1 MRNTVRYAGIEW
13 RSVEAADFAPSDAQL
28 QQFQQDNKQR
38 FQERETV
45 SLEILRLAKEPSDLD
60 RAEILADG
68 RQALDQL
75 QSGNYESFAALAA
88 SWSEDGSQ
96 NGGRIGWVRPG
107 LLPEAVETATWS
119 LQPGQHTEPILTDR
133 GLYIVHV
140 DSART
145 EGGERMLHLSQ
156 VFMELSPSTETLDSL
171 RATALDLAD
180 AANANFDAAA
190 KKFGLTVEKP
200 EPLSNAGF
208 LPGFGFSTLL
218 RDWAFKARPGTVG
231 GPFASDAA
239 IIMTRVVQKNDSKL
253 LPFDDVKDRLRN
265 GLLEQVK
272 KEKARLAVQAV
283 RDAINAGQSF
293 DDAVAGA
300 GLQITRPAPFTFYES
315 VAGIGN
321 ANQFSAVA
329 GELQAGQIS
338 GVVEAASGSY
348 ILQLLSRDPFD
359 EELYAQER
367 ESHYL
372 GLFQERA
379 KVIYETWL
387 SDLRSTANIEDKR
400 GPRV

>member
-1 MRNTVRYAGIEW
+1 
-13 RSVEAADFAPSDAQL
+13 
-28 QQFQQDNKQR
+28 
-38 FQERETV
+38 
-45 SLEILRLAKEPSDLD
+45 
-60 RAEILADG
+60 
-68 RQALDQL
+68 
-75 QSGNYESFAALAA
+75 
-88 SWSEDGSQ
+88 
-96 NGGRIGWVRPG
+96 VRPG

-119 LQPGQHTEPILTDR
+119 LQPEQHTEPILTDR

-367 ESHYL
+367 ESHYQ

-379 KVIYETWL
+379 NVIYETWL